1 MGRRKAIETPEEL
14 ELLFERYR
22 QWAKD
27 NKITKM
33 DFKGKDADVVYYEY
47 EQPLSWRGFDA
58 WLWENVILADLEDY
72 RLNTDGRYEEF
83 KGVISGIRKVIEN
96 YQVSRAMVGT
106 LKENLVSRLNGL
118 AEKKEVK
125 SNVTIEE
132 TKIGFE

>member
-14 ELLFERYR
+14 EILFERYR
-22 QWAKD
+22 KWCKD
-27 NKITKM
+27 NPIKKI
-33 DFKGKDADVVYYEY
+33 DFKGKDVETVYYEY

-58 WLWENVILADLEDY
+58 WLWDNKIIMDLEDY
-72 RLNTDGRYEEF
+72 RINTDGRYDDF
-83 KGVISGIRKVIEN
+83 KGVISGIRKIIES
-96 YQVSRAMVGT
+96 YQVSGAMVGT